1 MSCLARREGDE
12 MYCAKCQLRWSAAEA
27 FPCPVQAGMQ
37 ATVRALAATAQ
48 RTQDRAS
55 RRGHEWRHA
64 MAFAGVLYQR
74 LKLLNGAPQGDAGT
88 AMLVIA
94 ELARLYLVDTVTSA
108 GGRLDDYEAG
118 RRILLKLIAETT
130 HTDYQPGDTG

>member
-1 MSCLARREGDE
+1 MTCLARREGDE
-12 MYCAKCQLRWSAAEA
+12 MYCAKCQLRWSVAET

-48 RTQDRAS
+48 RAQDRAS
-55 RRGHEWRHA
+55 RRGHEWRRA
-64 MAFAGVLYQR
+64 AVYATALYQR
-74 LKLLNGAPQGDAGT
+74 LKLLNAQGDAGT

-94 ELARLYLVDTVTSA
+94 EMARLYLVDTVTSA

-130 HTDYQPGDTG
+130 HTDYQPGDMG